1 MTNATGALTVSVG
14 DKSYRLWLGFSGLAE
29 LQAKHGADF
38 VQKFSPPENA
48 PENWLPDL
56 SLVSDLV
63 LEGLQRYH
71 ATEADR
77 WLVDDILSSEPT
89 AIEKLFEAAFP
100 DQVKG
105 DAQGN

>member
-29 LQAKHGADF
+29 LQAKHGSDF
-38 VQKFSPPENA
+38 VQKFSPPHGA
-48 PENWLPDL
+48 TENWLPDIGI
-56 SLVSDLV
+56 VIDL
-63 LEGLQRYH
+63 LIEGLQRYH
-71 ATEADR
+71 AAEADR
-77 WLVDDILSSEPT
+77 WLVDDILSSDPT

-105 DAQGN
+105 DAEGN